1 VTRDRE
7 RAPAE
12 SQRSHRDD
20 QRAPAGAQRPQHG
33 GEPPSSGD
41 ALEGELLD
49 LAVRAAAMGGDLLA
63 ERYHHGSER
72 ATASKTSPT
81 DLVSEADVEVE
92 RMIRELLEEERPE
105 DSLLAKEGTDRTGS
119 SGLCWVVDPLDG
131 TVNFLL
137 GIPQW
142 CVSVAVRD
150 ERGPLAG
157 AIYDP
162 LRDEMFTAARH
173 RPAILEEPEKPSLLY
188 PPAPIP
194 KRERRTLAMRERA
207 GLSDAMVATGLAYG
221 SEVRAAQAEVLMRL
235 VPRVRDIRR
244 FGSAALDLAW
254 TAAGRY
260 DAYFERSVK
269 PWDVEA
275 GLLICV
281 RAGLRTIE
289 LPAVEKL
296 PWGVLVAT
304 PALAH
309 PLLELV
315 G

>member
-1 VTRDRE
+1 MGRT
-7 RAPAE
+7 P
-12 SQRSHRDD
+12 
-20 QRAPAGAQRPQHG
+20 PGALLVSS
-33 GEPPSSGD
+33 PPPED
-41 ALEGELLD
+41 KLLD

-63 ERYHHGSER
+63 ERYHHGSEC
-72 ATASKTSPT
+72 ATASKSSPT
-81 DLVSEADVEVE
+81 DLVSEADIEVE
-92 RMIRELLEEERPE
+92 RMIRELLEEERPD
-105 DSLLAKEGTDRTGS
+105 DSLLGEEGTERNGS

-150 ERGPLAG
+150 QHGPLAG

-162 LRDEMFTAARH
+162 LRDEMFTATRSSA
-173 RPAILEEPEKPSLLY
+173 AVLEDPEKPSLLY
-188 PPAPIP
+188 PPAPVP
-194 KRERRTLAMRERA
+194 KRERRDLAATERA
-207 GLSDAMVATGLAYG
+207 ASLSEAMVATGLAYG
-221 SEVRAAQAEVLMRL
+221 ADVRAAQGEVLARL
-235 VPRVRDIRR
+235 LPRVRDIRR

-275 GLLICV
+275 GVLICM
-281 RAGLRTIE
+281 RAGLRVIE
-289 LPAVEKL
+289 LPPL
-296 PWGVLVAT
+296 DGMPSGVLVST
-304 PALAH
+304 TALAD

>member
-1 VTRDRE
+1 MGRPVPGALLVSD
-7 RAPAE
+7 AE
-12 SQRSHRDD
+12 PSEAVRPQDGQRS
-20 QRAPAGAQRPQHG
+20 GSG
-33 GEPPSSGD
+33 G
-41 ALEGELLD
+41 ALERKLLE

-72 ATASKTSPT
+72 ATGSKSSPT

-105 DSLLAKEGTDRTGS
+105 DSLLGEEGSERDGT

-150 ERGPLAG
+150 DQGPLAG

-162 LRDEMFTAARH
+162 LREEMFTAGRH
-173 RPAILEEPEKPSLLY
+173 SPAVLEEPEKPSLLY
-188 PPAPIP
+188 PPAPVP
-194 KRERRTLAMRERA
+194 KRERRQLEAVERA
-207 GLSDAMVATGLAYG
+207 ELSEAMVATGFAYG
-221 SEVRAAQAEVLMRL
+221 ADVRAAQAEVLARL
-235 VPRVRDIRR
+235 LPRVRDIRR

-275 GLLICV
+275 GILICM
-281 RAGLRTIE
+281 RAGLHVAE
-289 LPAVEKL
+289 LPQAGEL
-296 PWGVLVAT
+296 PWGVLAST
-304 PALAH
+304 PALAE
-309 PLLELV
+309 PLLEIV
-315 G
+315 S

>member
-1 VTRDRE
+1 MGRT
-7 RAPAE
+7 P
-12 SQRSHRDD
+12 
-20 QRAPAGAQRPQHG
+20 PGALLVSE
-33 GEPPSSGD
+33 EP
-41 ALEGELLD
+41 EHKLLD

-72 ATASKTSPT
+72 ATATKSSPT

-105 DSLLAKEGTDRTGS
+105 DALLGEEGTERDGS
-119 SGLCWVVDPLDG
+119 SGLCWVLDPLDG

-150 ERGPLAG
+150 DDGPLAG

-162 LRDEMFTAARH
+162 LRDEMFTATRTSA
-173 RPAILEEPEKPSLLY
+173 AILEEPEKPSLLY
-188 PPAPIP
+188 PPAPVP
-194 KRERRTLAMRERA
+194 KRERRELAADERA
-207 GLSDAMVATGLAYG
+207 ALSEAMVATGLAYDAD
-221 SEVRAAQAEVLMRL
+221 VRAAQGEVLMRL
-235 VPRVRDIRR
+235 IPRVRDIRR

-269 PWDVEA
+269 PWDIEA
-275 GLLICV
+275 GVLICA
-281 RAGLRTIE
+281 RAGLRVVE
-289 LPAVEKL
+289 LPATGAM
-296 PWGVLVAT
+296 PSGVLVST
-304 PALAH
+304 PALAD
-309 PLLELV
+309 PLLELL

>member
-1 VTRDRE
+1 VGGASPPALLVSDGQE
-7 RAPAE
+7 RSPGEAE
-12 SQRSHRDD
+12 EYRVR
-20 QRAPAGAQRPQHG
+20 GNN
-33 GEPPSSGD
+33 PPSISD
-41 ALEGELLD
+41 AREQALLE

-72 ATASKTSPT
+72 PTGSKTSPT
-81 DLVSEADVEVE
+81 DLVSDADVEVE

-105 DSLLAKEGTDRTGS
+105 DSLLAEEGSEHEGS

-150 ERGPLAG
+150 EHGPLAG

-162 LRDEMFTAARH
+162 LRDEMFTATRH
-173 RPAILEEPEKPSLLY
+173 TPAILEDPEKPSLLY
-188 PPAPIP
+188 PPAPVP
-194 KRERRTLAMRERA
+194 KRERRELAVRERA
-207 GLSDAMVATGLAYG
+207 GLSDAMVSTGLAYS
-221 SEVRAAQAEVLMRL
+221 SEVRAAQAEVLVRL
-235 VPRVRDIRR
+235 IPRVRDVRR

-275 GLLICV
+275 GMLICM
-281 RAGLRTIE
+281 RAGLRVIE
-289 LPAVEKL
+289 LPERGVL
-296 PWGVLVAT
+296 PWGVLVSP
-304 PALAH
+304 PALAD

>member
-1 VTRDRE
+1 MGRAAPGALLVNDAQTPGEE
-7 RAPAE
+7 RPRPGRVSSSEAP
-12 SQRSHRDD
+12 
-20 QRAPAGAQRPQHG
+20 
-33 GEPPSSGD
+33 SGD
-41 ALEGELLD
+41 ALERELLE
-49 LAVRAAAMGGDLLA
+49 LAVRAASMGGDLLA

-72 ATASKTSPT
+72 ATATKSSPT

-92 RMIRELLEEERPE
+92 RTIRELLEEERPE
-105 DSLLAKEGTDRTGS
+105 DSLLGEEGSERDGT

-131 TVNFLL
+131 TVDFLL

-150 ERGPLAG
+150 HRGPLAG

-162 LRDEMFTAARH
+162 LREEMFTASRH
-173 RPAILEEPEKPSLLY
+173 TPAVLEESEKPSLLY
-188 PPAPIP
+188 PPAPVP
-194 KRERRTLAMRERA
+194 RRERRQLEAVERA
-207 GLSDAMVATGLAYG
+207 GLSDAMVATGFAYG
-221 SEVRAAQAEVLMRL
+221 ADVRAAQGEVIARL
-235 VPRVRDIRR
+235 LPRVRDIRR

-275 GLLICV
+275 GILICM
-281 RAGLRTIE
+281 RAGLRVVE
-289 LPAVEKL
+289 LPQRGEL
-296 PWGVLVAT
+296 PWGVLVST
-304 PALAH
+304 PALIE